1 MSGMDK
7 IQSRMARVPS
17 WTELPPMDRS
27 KAFFDPMN
35 AAYTPGWKCANN
47 SIKLDNEFV
56 PKISDALAMKTLIRQ
71 PVKVEVDMS
80 KYPTM
85 ALIKDAKANRHAEP
99 VLSAAIC
106 PVKFPSPEADLFKYP
121 KSGKRGGDNP
131 LYWTTAT
138 LIGLEP
144 PKQHQLTERY
154 FPKNC
159 EFAKSFTDTKKFQTR
174 HGLQTR
180 ATMSRVHSDLD
191 LPY

>member
-1 MSGMDK
+1 MEKKMSTM
-7 IQSRMARVPS
+7 SRVPS
-17 WTELPPMDRS
+17 WTDLPKMDRS
-27 KAFFDPMN
+27 RAFYEPMN
-35 AAYTPGWKCANN
+35 SAYTPGWKCA
-47 SIKLDNEFV
+47 DNEISLTGKFV
-56 PKISDALAMKTLIRQ
+56 PKISDALGGKTVIKR
-71 PVKVEVDMS
+71 PVYPTVDLS
-80 KYPTM
+80 AYPTM
-85 ALIKDAKANRHAEP
+85 ALIKEAKETRHAEP

-106 PVKFPSPEADLFKYP
+106 PVKFPSVAKDFKYP

-144 PKQHQLTERY
+144 PKQHQIAERY

-159 EFAKSFTDTKKFQTR
+159 EFAKSFTDTKTFQTR

-180 ATMSRVHSDLD
+180 PTMSRVHSDLD

>member
-1 MSGMDK
+1 MSGMD
-7 IQSRMARVPS
+7 QLMSRMPRVPS

-35 AAYTPGWKCANN
+35 SAYTPGWKCANN

-56 PKISDALAMKTLIRQ
+56 PKISDALAMKTLIRH

-80 KYPTM
+80 KYPSM
-85 ALIKDAKANRHAEP
+85 NAIKEAKENRHAEP

-106 PVKFPSPEADLFKYP
+106 PVKFPSVAKDFKYP
-121 KSGKRGGDNP
+121 KSGKRGAENP
-131 LYWTTAT
+131 LFWTTAT

-144 PKQHQLTERY
+144 PKQHQIAERY

-159 EFAKSFTDTKKFQTR
+159 EFAKSFTDTKTFQTR

-180 ATMSRVHSDLD
+180 PTMSRVHSDLD